1 MAHSQTSPRENA
13 ARPAAG
19 WWHHWVMKP
28 QNWWLPLFLV
38 MLTGLGSLLF
48 VGSYTYRDAPPRVD
62 FVTPSGKV
70 AVREAAIVRGQLVF
84 LSNAFMDYGSMFG
97 DGAGRG
103 PDFTADALHR
113 ISEAMVDFY
122 LPASDRQTPYARE
135 AAQARVQKELK
146 QNRYDAAAGQITLS
160 EGQVFALHQLRTH
173 YRQWVRAEIARVLP
187 AVARLSD
194 RELNDLSDFFF
205 WGAWVCVTQRPGYDY
220 SYTNNWPYDAAAG
233 NEPPKQ
239 ILLWSLVAILG
250 LFVGLGVVLFL
261 HGRFAQLVGWKGK
274 SAQPAPLSM
283 TDAAGFTPS
292 DLQRST
298 YKFFVVAG
306 LLFLLQVFAG
316 VMTAHNFLGLNYIL
330 GVNVSDYFSLAAARG
345 WHLQLALLWVS
356 ACWIGGSIF
365 VLSTGA
371 ETVPRGQLRLVNI
384 LFGLMVVIVVG
395 NLAGVLLGP
404 LGLLGEWWNFLGNQG
419 WEFVEMGKLWQGLL
433 MGIFLLWAAILWRQV
448 RLVWRRDRPWALP
461 NWLLYCVIAVSV
473 LFISGFVARPETNF
487 AIADFWRWAVV
498 HMWVEAFFE
507 VFATILVA
515 YFMYLMGF
523 VSSQGAAR
531 VVYIATL
538 LFLGSGLLG
547 LSHNFYWNAKPV
559 ATLAVGSVFS
569 TLQVV
574 PLILLTLEA
583 WQFRKLP
590 SEALARAGVPRQA
603 RPQQFAQS
611 SAFLFLLG
619 VNFWNFLGAGVFGFL
634 INLPIINYYEHGTYL
649 TVNHG
654 HAAFMGVY
662 GNLSLATVIFCSRYL
677 VRAGVWNDALFKRIF
692 WSLNLGL
699 ALMLLLDLFPVG
711 FHQFATVME
720 KGFWY
725 ARAETYIQ
733 GSTFQ
738 ILTWAR
744 IVGGLLFVFGGVIP
758 LVSFL
763 VRGWFQRVRA
773 SDPQPAGDGKTVE
786 ITP

>member
-1 MAHSQTSPRENA
+1 MFESQSSLSPSD
-13 ARPAAG
+13 
-19 WWHHWVMKP
+19 WWQRWVMKP
-28 QNWWLPLFLV
+28 QNWWLPLLLV

-48 VGSYTYRDAPPRVD
+48 VGSHTYSDAPPRVD
-62 FVTPSGKV
+62 FVTAAGDVEISGD
-70 AVREAAIVRGQLVF
+70 AIVRGQLVF
-84 LSNAFMDYGSMFG
+84 LSNALMDYGSMFG

-103 PDFTADALHR
+103 PDFSADALHR
-113 ISEAMVDFY
+113 LSDAMVDFY
-122 LPASDRQTPYARE
+122 LPDADQQNPYTKDAVV
-135 AAQARVQKELK
+135 ARVQTELK
-146 QNRYDAAAGQITLS
+146 QNGYDEVLDQIVLS
-160 EGQVFALHQLRTH
+160 DSQVFAVQRLRTH
-173 YRQWVRAEIARVLP
+173 YRNWIRTDVARVLP
-187 AVARLSD
+187 AVSRLSD
-194 RELNDLSDFFF
+194 NELNDLSDFFF
-205 WGAWVCVTQRPGYDY
+205 WGAWVCVAKRPGHEY
-220 SYTNNWPYDAAAG
+220 SYTNNWPYDEAAG
-233 NEPPKQ
+233 NVPPKQ
-239 ILLWSLVAILG
+239 VLLWSLVAILG
-250 LFVGLGVVLFL
+250 LFIGLGAVLFL

-274 SAQPAPLSM
+274 SK
-283 TDAAGFTPS
+283 DAAPVVIADVENFAPS
-292 DLQRST
+292 ELQRTT

-316 VMTAHNFLGLNYIL
+316 VMTAHNFLGLNYLL

-365 VLSTGA
+365 VISTVSKS
-371 ETVPRGQLRLVNI
+371 TPSGQVQLVNL
-384 LFGLMVVIVVG
+384 LFWLLVFMVAG
-395 NLAGVLLGP
+395 NLIGVVLGP
-404 LGLLGEWWNFLGNQG
+404 LGVLGEWWNFLGNQG

-433 MGIFLLWAAILWRQV
+433 MLIFILWAVILWRNL
-448 RLVWRRDRPWALP
+448 RLTWRRERPWALP
-461 NWLLYCVIAVSV
+461 NWLLYCVIAVSL
-473 LFISGFVARPETNF
+473 LFISGFIAQPETNF

-523 VSSQGAAR
+523 VSHQGAAR

-538 LFLGSGLLG
+538 LFLGSGFLG

-590 SEALARAGVPRQA
+590 AEALVRAGVPRVECA
-603 RPQQFAQS
+603 RSFAQS

-634 INLPIINYYEHGTYL
+634 INLPIVNYYEHGTYL

-662 GNLSLATVIFCSRYL
+662 GNLSIATLIFCSRYL
-677 VRAGVWNDALFKRIF
+677 INAAAWNDVLFKRIF

-699 ALMLLLDLFPVG
+699 VLMLVLDLFPVG
-711 FHQFATVME
+711 FHQFAAVME
-720 KGFWY
+720 HGFWY
-725 ARAETYIQ
+725 ARAEEYIQ

-738 ILTWAR
+738 MLTWAR
-744 IVGGLLFVFGGVIP
+744 ILGGLVFVFGGVIP
-758 LVSFL
+758 LVLFL
-763 VRGWFQRVRA
+763 VKGCFQQKKELQNSSNLNV
-773 SDPQPAGDGKTVE
+773 KIVE
-786 ITP
+786 VNT